1 MKDRWENFAHA
12 SFCTENY
19 SYTRKETL
27 KEKIKGTDTEVK
39 KEIVSCEKKSKK
51 CCMHCK
57 KLTCGRFTLNRK
69 QVYLNLICRKQI
81 IIKSV
86 QSEHAI

>member
-39 KEIVSCEKKSKK
+39 KEIVSCEKSQKNAACTAKS
-51 CCMHCK
+51 
-57 KLTCGRFTLNRK
+57 
-69 QVYLNLICRKQI
+69 
-81 IIKSV
+81 
-86 QSEHAI
+86 

>member
-1 MKDRWENFAHA
+1 MKDRRENFAHA

-39 KEIVSCEKKSKK
+39 KEIVSCEKSQKNAACTAKS
-51 CCMHCK
+51 
-57 KLTCGRFTLNRK
+57 
-69 QVYLNLICRKQI
+69 
-81 IIKSV
+81 
-86 QSEHAI
+86 